1 MKYLFI
7 ILFTTTLSA
16 QLPQFVEVM
25 EFTADSQKILVEGL
39 NHWSD
44 IESEVTG
51 YQSFVLEVMSLN
63 KVYFCRGYEDM
74 NQLADNNAT
83 RWGDDGW
90 NQKVWDEWKK
100 KYPEENPFES
110 AKPNFVMNHVFAF
123 NPDLSYIPKSIDLA
137 SELPKMRF
145 RRNVFLDIKTDF
157 EWSDA
162 YNQLKAVQENDKK
175 LENIYLS
182 LIYQPMFGGFDNA
195 DFLLIVIDESREEYF
210 KNLAIRDRKRENDD
224 DWKAIKENDVLN
236 WINEEQTMVHY

>member
-210 KNLAIRDRKRENDD
+210 KNLAIRDSKRENDD